1 MNSFPMKDDNDRL
14 LEGTLPH
21 DPFADAE
28 FLDPVAPDTAEPATV
43 DNLDWPDPLPIGPV
57 ADKPVFPVDT
67 LPPWLG
73 DWVTALATALQCP
86 VDLPAML
93 GLAVLA
99 LCAAKRY
106 KAHVIQGWDEPLNLY
121 VAVALKPGE
130 SKSPAFAAAIRPV
143 SNFVTEERRRTDP
156 EFRAALA
163 RSDVAAKRTDHLK
176 TRAAKASAPEE
187 YAKSLALVEEA
198 VFEQGAIEVPV
209 PLRLVLDDVTAE
221 SLEAVLRQQGGRIA
235 LMSDE
240 GGPFELMGGR
250 YSNGIPNIDV
260 YLKGHSGGNIT
271 TDRIGREGGTIHE
284 PAITIGLAV
293 QPDVIASLRDKKGFR
308 GRGLLARFLWAM
320 PDSLVGRRDPDPPP
334 VPLEVS
340 QAYEDAI
347 ASLLRRPTRRDETG
361 EIKPQP
367 MEFSAAAHALVVGL
381 KAKNE
386 GKLVLGG
393 EYEDV
398 ADWANKLAGETVR
411 IAGLLQLADHA
422 LESDA
427 SAPLGVGPDP
437 MHRALR
443 ITDYLV
449 THAQIAFDK
458 MGADPIAELARYVLD
473 WILRNGVTSFTRRE
487 VYMPLRALFKKP
499 AELDP
504 PLDLLIE
511 HEIIRLRPVPP
522 RSGRG
527 RTPSPRF
534 DVNPQLHAQN
544 AQKSQNSE
552 SRPPAGNSVIS
563 VRDFRAEA
571 PDSASPWEDDD
582 HV

>member
-1 MNSFPMKDDNDRL
+1 MNSLPLKDDNDRL
-14 LEGTLPH
+14 LEGTLPQ

-28 FLDPVAPDTAEPATV
+28 PLDPAAPDATTA
-43 DNLDWPDPLPIGPV
+43 DDLDWPDPLPIGPV

-67 LPPWLG
+67 LPPWLR

-156 EFRAALA
+156 EIRAAIA
-163 RSDVAAKRTDHLK
+163 RADVAAKRADHLK
-176 TRAAKASAPEE
+176 TRAAKATAPEE

-198 VFEQGAIEVPV
+198 VLDHAAIEVPV
-209 PLRLVLDDVTAE
+209 HLRLVLDDVTSE

-250 YSNGIPNIDV
+250 YSNGVPNIDV
-260 YLKGHSGGNIT
+260 YLKGHNGGNIT

-320 PDSLVGRRDPDPPP
+320 PESLVGRRDPNPPP

-340 QAYEDAI
+340 QAYEDAVT
-347 ASLLRRPTRRDETG
+347 SLLRRPTRRDETG

-367 MEFSAAAHALVVGL
+367 MDFSAAAHALVVGL

-386 GKLVLGG
+386 GKLGLGG

-427 SAPLGVGPDP
+427 SAPLSVGTDP
-437 MHRALR
+437 MSRALR

-449 THAQIAFDK
+449 THAQIAFDM
-458 MGADPIAELARYVLD
+458 MGADPIAELARYVLG
-473 WILRNGVTSFTRRE
+473 WILRNAVTSFTRRE
-487 VYMPLRALFKKP
+487 VYMPLRARFKQP

-511 HEIIRLRPVPP
+511 HDIIRRRPDPL

-527 RTPSPRF
+527 RAPSPTF
-534 DVNPQLHAQN
+534 DVNPQIHS
-544 AQKSQNSE
+544 QKSQNSE
-552 SRPPAGNSVIS
+552 SGPPAGISVIS

-571 PDSASPWEDDD
+571 PNSASLPED
-582 HV
+582 HENA

>member
-1 MNSFPMKDDNDRL
+1 LKDDNDRL
-14 LEGTLPH
+14 LEGTLPQ

-28 FLDPVAPDTAEPATV
+28 PLDLGTPDPTADDDHA
-43 DNLDWPDPLPIGPV
+43 WPDPLPISPV
-57 ADKPVFPVDT
+57 ATVPVFPVDT
-67 LPPWLG
+67 LPPWLR

-86 VDLPAML
+86 VDLPSML

-106 KAHVIQGWDEPLNLY
+106 QAHVIQGWDEPLNLY

-143 SNFVTEERRRTDP
+143 SRFVTEEHKRTDP
-156 EFRAALA
+156 EIRAAIA
-163 RSDVAAKRTDHLK
+163 RADVAAKRTDHLK
-176 TRAAKASAPEE
+176 TRAAKATAPEE

-198 VFEQGAIEVPV
+198 VLEHAAIDVPV

-260 YLKGHSGGNIT
+260 YLKGHSGNQIT
-271 TDRIGREGGTIHE
+271 TDRIGREGGSIQE
-284 PAITIGLAV
+284 PAITIGLAI
-293 QPDVIASLRDKKGFR
+293 QPDVITSLRDKKGFR
-308 GRGLLARFLWAM
+308 GRGLLARFLWAI
-320 PDSLVGRRDPDPPP
+320 PESLVGRRAPDAPP

-340 QAYEDAI
+340 QTYEDAI
-347 ASLLRRPTRRDETG
+347 TSLLRRPTRRDETG
-361 EIKPQP
+361 EIKSRP
-367 MEFSAAAHALVVGL
+367 MDFSAAAYQLVVGL
-381 KAKNE
+381 KAKTE
-386 GKLVLGG
+386 GKLGLGG
-393 EYEDV
+393 EFEEV

-411 IAGLLQLADHA
+411 LAGLLQLADHA

-427 SAPLGVGPDP
+427 IAPLGVGTDP
-437 MHRALR
+437 MRRALR
-443 ITDYLV
+443 ITEYLV
-449 THAQIAFDK
+449 THAQIAFDM
-458 MGADPIAELARYVLD
+458 MGADPVAGLARYILA
-473 WILRNGVTSFTRRE
+473 WIRRNGVTSFTRRE
-487 VYMPLRALFKKP
+487 AYMPLRARFKQP

-511 HEIIRLRPVPP
+511 HEIIRPRPDPP

-527 RTPSPRF
+527 RLPSPTF
-534 DVNPQLHAQN
+534 DVNPKIH
-544 AQKSQNSE
+544 AQKSQNSV
-552 SRPPAGNSVIS
+552 SGPPAGNSVIS

-571 PDSASPWEDDD
+571 ASSASPREDHDNA
-582 HV
+582 

>member
-1 MNSFPMKDDNDRL
+1 MNSLPMKDDNDRL
-14 LEGTLPH
+14 LEGTLPQ

-28 FLDPVAPDTAEPATV
+28 PLDPAVPDATTEDDPV
-43 DNLDWPDPLPIGPV
+43 WPDPLPIGPV

-67 LPPWLG
+67 LPQWLG

-143 SNFVTEERRRTDP
+143 SRFVAEERKRTDP
-156 EFRAALA
+156 EIRAAMA
-163 RSDVAAKRTDHLK
+163 RADVAAKRTDHLK

-198 VFEQGAIEVPV
+198 VFEQGSIEVPV

-250 YSNGIPNIDV
+250 YSNGVPNIDV
-260 YLKGHSGGNIT
+260 YLKGHNGGNIT

-320 PDSLVGRRDPDPPP
+320 PESLVGRRDPDPPP

-340 QAYEDAI
+340 HAYEDAI
-347 ASLLRRPTRRDETG
+347 TSLLRRPTRRDETG

-367 MEFSAAAHALVVGL
+367 MDFSAAAHALVVGL

-386 GKLVLGG
+386 GKLGLGG
-393 EYEDV
+393 EFEDV

-411 IAGLLQLADHA
+411 MAGLLQLADHA

-427 SAPLGVGPDP
+427 SAPLSVGTGP
-437 MHRALR
+437 MGRALR

-449 THAQIAFDK
+449 THAQIAFDM
-458 MGADPIAELARYVLD
+458 MGADPVAGLSRYVLA
-473 WILRNGVTSFTRRE
+473 WILRNDVTSFTRRE
-487 VYMPLRALFKKP
+487 AYMPLRARFKQP

-511 HEIIRLRPVPP
+511 HDIIRRRPDPP
-522 RSGRG
+522 RTGRG
-527 RTPSPRF
+527 RLPSPTF
-534 DVNPQLHAQN
+534 DVNPQIH
-544 AQKSQNSE
+544 AQKSQNSVSE
-552 SRPPAGNSVIS
+552 PTAGNSVIS

-571 PDSASPWEDDD
+571 PGSSLAREDENA
-582 HV
+582 

>member
-1 MNSFPMKDDNDRL
+1 MKDDNDRL
-14 LEGTLPH
+14 LDGTLPH

-28 FLDPVAPDTAEPATV
+28 PLDSVEPDTTEAATA
-43 DNLDWPDPLPIGPV
+43 DDPDWPDPLPIGPV

-67 LPPWLG
+67 LPPWLR

-106 KAHVIQGWDEPLNLY
+106 KAHVIQGWNEPLNLY

-156 EFRAALA
+156 EIRAAIA
-163 RSDVAAKRTDHLK
+163 RADVAAKRTDHLK
-176 TRAAKASAPEE
+176 TRAAKATAPEE

-198 VFEQGAIEVPV
+198 VLEQGAIEVPV
-209 PLRLVLDDVTAE
+209 SLRLVLDDVTAE

-250 YSNGIPNIDV
+250 YSNGVPNIDV
-260 YLKGHSGGNIT
+260 YLKGHNGGNIT

-320 PDSLVGRRDPDPPP
+320 PESLVGRRAPDAPP

-340 QAYEDAI
+340 QAYEEAI
-347 ASLLRRPTRRDETG
+347 TSLLRRPTQRDETG
-361 EIKPQP
+361 EIKSQP
-367 MEFSAAAHALVVGL
+367 MEFSAAAYELVVGL

-386 GKLVLGG
+386 GKLGLGG

-411 IAGLLQLADHA
+411 LAGLLQLADHA
-422 LESDA
+422 LEPDA
-427 SAPLGVGPDP
+427 TAPLSVGTDP
-437 MHRALR
+437 MSRALR

-449 THAQIAFDK
+449 THAQIAFDM
-458 MGADPIAELARYVLD
+458 MGADPVAGQARYIEA
-473 WILRNGVTSFTRRE
+473 WIRRTFTACFTLRDAYQV
-487 VYMPLRALFKKP
+487 LRAGFKAP
-499 AELDP
+499 AELVP
-504 PLDLLIE
+504 PLDLLID
-511 HEIIRLRPVPP
+511 HEIIRRRPDPP
-522 RSGRG
+522 RSRPGRP
-527 RTPSPRF
+527 PSPTF
-534 DVNPQLHAQN
+534 DVNPKLHTQN
-544 AQKSQNSE
+544 SQNSQKSVPE
-552 SRPPAGNSVIS
+552 PPAQNSVNSVYGFGADASIS
-563 VRDFRAEA
+563 AV
-571 PDSASPWEDDD
+571 SLED
-582 HV
+582 HENA